1 MKKKSIFVMILLII
15 VLSVGLFFLAGRK
28 TERQPVQ
35 ETERTMEP
43 GEEKVSGEAQASG
56 ENQVQDTKEKIS
68 SSTETKPDYSGMGN
82 QQGNTENGGNQ
93 TWVEEDR
100 ILINTMIEDQ
110 SRMFYFDTKSQKLS
124 PACDKDGCLH
134 NGTDC
139 TSGLDLSYLQSYGS
153 AWFGVPINR
162 NRQEIWKIYQ
172 GEASC
177 IYKSD
182 QGVEGIWCYD
192 GWLYYMTEF
201 GVYRTSLEKPKKAVR
216 VLDRPVL
223 FEYLTFYKDSMY
235 FCEEDR
241 LLYRA
246 DLDGKNKTRLL
257 EEKVLS
263 PQIYK
268 DHIYFRSAEYDKN
281 GMWEEKNTLFRV
293 SLEGKSKKKMI
304 DQTYLF
310 HLADDGIYY
319 TDLPEDQETTLYYMD
334 LKTGNQRKIAD
345 CYAGY
350 VYLFPETDW
359 IVIERTD
366 GELKEGEEGGKPTHL
381 YCVRKDGS
389 GCRRL
394 EYPQMIE
401 E

>member
-1 MKKKSIFVMILLII
+1 MKKKSILVMILLI
-15 VLSVGLFFLAGRK
+15 VFLSVGLFILAGQR
-28 TERQPVQ
+28 TEREPVR
-35 ETERTMEP
+35 EAEKTMEP
-43 GEEKVSGEAQASG
+43 GEEQVSGE
-56 ENQVQDTKEKIS
+56 EQVKDPEEKKFPS
-68 SSTETKPDYSGMGN
+68 SETKLDYSGLGN

-93 TWVEEDR
+93 TWVEVDR
-100 ILINTMIEDQ
+100 ILISTEIEEQ
-110 SRMFYFDTKSQKLS
+110 SKMFYFDTKTQKLQ
-124 PACDKDGCLH
+124 PACDKDACLH

-139 TSGLDLSYLQSYGS
+139 TSGLHLEYLQSYGS
-153 AWFGVPINR
+153 AWFGVPMNR
-162 NRQEIWKIYQ
+162 NRQEIWKIQQ

-182 QGVEGIWCYD
+182 QDIVGIWCYD
-192 GWLYYMTEF
+192 GWLYYMTDY

-223 FEYLTFYKDSMY
+223 FEYLTFYEDSMY

-257 EEKVLS
+257 DEQVLS
-263 PQIYK
+263 PQIYE
-268 DHIYFRSAEYDKN
+268 DQIYYRSAEYDKN

-293 SLEGKSKKKMI
+293 SLDGKNKKKVI

-310 HLADDGIYY
+310 DLADDGIYY

-334 LKTGNQRKIAD
+334 LKTGDQRKIAD
-345 CYAGY
+345 CHAGY
-350 VYLFPETDW
+350 VYIFPETDW
-359 IVIERTD
+359 IVMERTD

-389 GCRRL
+389 GCQRL